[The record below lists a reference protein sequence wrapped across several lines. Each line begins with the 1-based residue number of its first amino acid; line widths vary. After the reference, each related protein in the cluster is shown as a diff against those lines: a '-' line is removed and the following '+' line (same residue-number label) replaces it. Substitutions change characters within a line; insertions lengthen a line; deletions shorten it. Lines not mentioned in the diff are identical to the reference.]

1 MATVH
6 PPQQVVVVADDP
18 IEAGML
24 ALDLVQA
31 GLAAQAVRDG
41 QAAIDQ
47 LTDIERTH
55 PGTTAVL
62 VAAHRDLAEICALH
76 EHVTERA
83 LKPGFV
89 AVVLRSQRDAAEAQ
103 ARGRGWSGVAVRP
116 VNADE
121 LVALVAAA
129 RTRSRPASGA
139 TVRTGS
145 LADEP
150 LFELLSRL
158 IDRIP
163 TPGNGKDAEITLESL
178 GRVGTIAVVDGEL
191 VHAGCDGD
199 TGRHILERLCCWRHG
214 TWRIEPILYQGP
226 HTLTGSSIGLL
237 AVSQE
242 YARRVEEARQN
253 LPYTDCVC
261 TVRWERVRPLPVA
274 AEALFRRIAAG
285 AVLADALPGEGDD
298 ELEAYAALETRIKRG
313 AVVPQIETA
322 PPVPTAQNQPNGD
335 RPQAEARTSSMLQV
349 GAPRGGTATISASF
363 RTGGFSAVPM
373 TLVDAP
379 QLPDRRRSHPTTHLY
394 RVGADGKP
402 IEPRDTIATAASE
415 PTSADLPPALPHRRA
430 QSGFVQPAAS
440 GTPGAR
446 KGMVTGWFGV
456 GIGEG
461 ADPDSGQD
469 GGEMP
474 VRSRAPTPMQPVP
487 GPTVRVSQ
495 AIERDDGQRL
505 AARPYAWVPAA
516 PRAPE
521 PEEDADTL
529 PPAKPKRRLWMWAL
543 AGVAMLAVLSLAL
556 WPSAPHA
563 PAVKRDVKSYAAAV
577 ELIDKGHD
585 AEALT
590 LLRKLV
596 QSGQAVPEVFLHL
609 AVLEHEAG
617 QAESARAHLEAYL
630 GHQDARHLTRARKL
644 YDHLFGSRGG
654 QSAQAA
660 DPGGS

>member
-1 MATVH
+1 MATEH
-6 PPQQVVVVADDP
+6 PSQQVVVVADDP

-31 GLAAQAVRDG
+31 GLSAQAVRDG
-41 QAAIDQ
+41 PAALQQ
-47 LTDIERTH
+47 LAELDRSR
-55 PGTTAVL
+55 PGAAAVL

-76 EHVTERA
+76 DRMRDGA
-83 LKPGFV
+83 LRPGFV
-89 AVVLRSQRDAAEAQ
+89 AVVLRSQRDAAETQ
-103 ARGRGWSGVAVRP
+103 SRDRGWSGVAVRP
-116 VNADE
+116 VNAEE

-129 RTRSRPASGA
+129 HARHRPVSGA

-145 LADEP
+145 LADEG
-150 LFELLSRL
+150 LLDLLGRL

-163 TPGNGKDAEITLESL
+163 APGQGKDAEIRLESL
-178 GRVGTIAVVDGEL
+178 GRTGVVAVVDGEL
-191 VHAGCDGD
+191 VHAACDGD
-199 TGRHILERLCCWRHG
+199 TGRHVLERLCCWRQG
-214 TWRIEPILYQGP
+214 TWQVEPVLYQGT

-237 AVSQE
+237 GVSQE

-322 PPVPTAQNQPNGD
+322 PHVPTPTDAGRD
-335 RPQAEARTSSMLQV
+335 RTTPDPSRTSGLMQV
-349 GAPRGGTATISASF
+349 QSTRGTATISASF

-394 RVGADGKP
+394 KVGADGKP
-402 IEPRDTIATAASE
+402 IEPRDTQAQEAVDASV
-415 PTSADLPPALPHRRA
+415 TDRPPALPPRRQ
-430 QSGFVQPAAS
+430 QSGFVSPASAS
-440 GTPGAR
+440 TPGTR

-456 GIGEG
+456 GVGEG
-461 ADPDSGQD
+461 TEGDEAPATSASSPHRG
-469 GGEMP
+469 
-474 VRSRAPTPMQPVP
+474 RTPTPLAPQ
-487 GPTVRVSQ
+487 PTVRVSQ
-495 AIERDDGQRL
+495 SIERDEGQRL

-521 PEEDADTL
+521 PSEDEAEVAPL
-529 PPAKPKRRLWMWAL
+529 PKPRKRWPWLVAAL
-543 AGVAMLAVLSLAL
+543 LIAAVATVAL
-556 WPSAPHA
+556 WPSAPQVAGPKHDA
-563 PAVKRDVKSYAAAV
+563 RSYQAAI
-577 ELIDKGHD
+577 EMIDKGHD
-585 AEALT
+585 GEALA

-596 QSGQAVPEVFLHL
+596 QSGNAVPEALLHL
-609 AVLEHEAG
+609 AVLEVEAG
-617 QAESARAHLEAYL
+617 QTEAGRAHLEAYL
-630 GHQDARHLTRARKL
+630 GHREARHLTRARKL
-644 YDHLFGSRGG
+644 YERLFGGG
-654 QSAQAA
+654 AQAA
-660 DPGGS
+660 QSGASGGT